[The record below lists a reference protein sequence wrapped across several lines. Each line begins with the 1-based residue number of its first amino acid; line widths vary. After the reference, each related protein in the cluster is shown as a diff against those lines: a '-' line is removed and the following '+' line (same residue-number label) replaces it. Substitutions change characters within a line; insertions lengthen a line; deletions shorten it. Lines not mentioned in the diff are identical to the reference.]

1 MKRLWRNIY
10 CILGIIG
17 IIILDQ
23 GVKLWTVN
31 NLALYEE
38 KAFIPHVLRLYY
50 VQNRGAAFGML
61 ANQRWIFI
69 ALTLILVIGVMI
81 FLFAGKLK
89 GVNQYVPAVFIIG
102 GGIAN
107 LIDRIYLGYVVDMF
121 DVLLFDFAVFNVADS
136 FVTVAAFW
144 VIGYIIVTEI
154 IDISKSRGKKEEPDN
169 AENNSNS

>member
-10 CILGIIG
+10 CAIGIIG
-17 IIILDQ
+17 IIVLDQ
-23 GVKLWTVN
+23 AVKLWTVN
-31 NLALYEE
+31 NLALGHSMD
-38 KAFIPHVLRLYY
+38 FIPGIVRLTY

-69 ALTLILVIGVMI
+69 ALTVILVVVATLY
-81 FLFAGKLK
+81 LFAGKLK

-102 GGIAN
+102 GGIGN

-121 DVLLFDFAVFNVADS
+121 DLEFMDFAVFNVADS

-144 VIGYIIVTEI
+144 VIGYILVTEI
-154 IDISKSRGKKEEPDN
+154 IEIIKSKGQKEEPEN
-169 AENNSNS
+169 AEDNGNT